1 VTTPPRSDRASPPVR
16 AALATAPG
24 PGAIAVIHLAGDVAP
39 ALAAICGAP
48 AGDWPVGS
56 TRVAPLGGVDRGVA
70 ARVAERAAIL
80 TPHGGP
86 RVVERLL
93 MRLLELGVEL
103 VRAADLPA
111 VELFPEAG
119 ERVAALVLA
128 RLPQAR
134 TRAAVELLLDQPR
147 RWREAGAAP
156 VTAGD
161 RERGRRLDRLLE
173 PPLVVV
179 AGPPNVGKS
188 TLANALA
195 GRTSAIALDRPG
207 TTRDYTSAMIDLGA
221 IVVRWHDTPGLRPA
235 EGEIE
240 ERAIAI
246 ARGLMERADLLVAM
260 TDAAHEWPV
269 LPRPADLRV
278 AAKADLGPRPGADL
292 GVSGLTGEGLAALA
306 AAVRDR
312 LVPPA
317 DLAHPGRWVFDG
329 ALAGT

>member
-1 VTTPPRSDRASPPVR
+1 VR

-39 ALAAICGAP
+39 VLAAICGAP
-48 AGDWPVGS
+48 PGDWPVGS
-56 TRVAPLGGVDRGVA
+56 VRVAMLGDVDRGVA
-70 ARVAERAAIL
+70 ARVAERAAMV

-86 RVVERLL
+86 RIVERLL
-93 MRLLELGVEL
+93 MRLLDLGVEL

-111 VELFPEAG
+111 DEVFPEAG
-119 ERVAALVLA
+119 DRVTALALA

-147 RWREAGAAP
+147 RWREAAGAA

-161 RERGRRLDRLLE
+161 RERSRRLDRLLE

-195 GRTSAIALDRPG
+195 GRTSAIVLDRPG

-221 IVVRWHDTPGLRPA
+221 IVVRWHDTPGLRDDA
-235 EGEIE
+235 GEIE

-269 LPRPADLRV
+269 LPRAADLRV
-278 AAKADLGPRPGADL
+278 AAKSDLGPRPDADL
-292 GVSGLTGEGLAALA
+292 AVSGLTGDGLAALA

-312 LVPPA
+312 LVPPV
-317 DLAHPGRWVFDG
+317 DLAHPGRWVFDTALRG
-329 ALAGT
+329 A